1 MTGRRS
7 GESKGGGSEGTEQ
20 DTNSAGAVLCC
31 WARTCCWYCPVEAD
45 RTRRESVRPR
55 FSDRWHSCRES
66 HHEFRGADGGA
77 LQCRCQFVFRGA
89 TGFFT
94 RARRLSS
101 RGACPIEREEHA
113 GGCGAGFGGG
123 DGRVHRV
130 FRRPFVFSFSF

>member
-1 MTGRRS
+1 MHGRRS
-7 GESKGGGSEGTEQ
+7 GGSKGGGSKGTAP
-20 DTNSAGAVLCC
+20 DTHSAGAVLCC
-31 WARTCCWYCPVEAD
+31 WARTCRWYCPVEAD
-45 RTRRESVRPR
+45 RARRESVRPR
-55 FSDRWHSCRES
+55 FSDRGYSCCKS

-101 RGACPIEREEHA
+101 RGAWPIEREEHA

-123 DGRVHRV
+123 KGRGRTV
-130 FRRPFVFSFSF
+130 FGVL